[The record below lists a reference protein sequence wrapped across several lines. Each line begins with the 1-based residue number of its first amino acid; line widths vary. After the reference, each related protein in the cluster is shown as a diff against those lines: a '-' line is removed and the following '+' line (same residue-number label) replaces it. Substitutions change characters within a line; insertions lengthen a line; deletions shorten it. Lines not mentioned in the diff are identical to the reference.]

1 MSRCRSDSFQGRID
15 QRNCRNV
22 LVGSDGSRV
31 SVIGLDDVI
40 VAVDGDEVQVASSS
54 GTQQVGKQPGAA
66 NQ

>member
-22 LVGSDGSRV
+22 LVGSDGPRV

-40 VAVDGDEVQVASSS
+40 VAVDGD
-54 GTQQVGKQPGAA
+54 
-66 NQ
+66 